1 MSNYK
6 NKLNQITTFIFDVD
20 GVLTDGGIILMTDGS
35 LTRMMNTKDG
45 FAMKYA
51 LDKGYRLVIITG
63 GKDKQI
69 KERLSLLGIQ
79 DIYLGI
85 HNKLEVYNELKMMYN
100 LTDEEILY
108 MGDDMPD
115 YEVLQEVGL
124 SSCPHDAV
132 PDIRQIADYIS
143 PFHGGKGCVRDVIE
157 QTLKAQNKWI
167 LSNNLITS
175 SL

>member
-6 NKLNQITTFIFDVD
+6 SKLNHISTFIFDVD
-20 GVLTDGGIILMTDGS
+20 GVLTDGSIILMPDGS
-35 LTRMMNTKDG
+35 LTRTMNTRDG

-51 LDKGYRLVIITG
+51 LDNGYKLVIITG

-69 KERLSLLGIQ
+69 KERLSMLGIN

-85 HNKLEVYNELKMMYN
+85 HNKLEVYHELKMMYN
-100 LTDEEILY
+100 LADQEILY

-124 SSCPHDAV
+124 STCPHDAV
-132 PDIRQIADYIS
+132 PDIRQIVDYIS
-143 PFHGGKGCVRDVIE
+143 PFDGGKGCVRDVIE
-157 QTLKAQNKWI
+157 QTLKAQGKWI
-167 LSNNLITS
+167 LSNNHITS